1 MNTLIVVLSL
11 AGGLTVGVVVAVIAL
26 RSLGDRQTEL
36 HDQAVAA
43 AVRAALGERGAT
55 AEVLERDRAQ
65 TVDAAVARA
74 AEVADAKLDA
84 RLRQG
89 TEKLDAGTQAFS
101 KQAADINSELRRM
114 QAMISELQ
122 ERAAGQHGAVVKG
135 LEEAA
140 KVTGQLQQTAGGLR
154 EALAS
159 PKARGQWGE
168 RMAED
173 VLQAA
178 GFREGVNYHTQSG
191 IDSGGIPD
199 FTFALPRNMSLHMDV
214 KFPIDNYLRHL
225 EAVEVDDPHADR
237 YRTQFRKDAKAKVT
251 ELAARG
257 YAESADTVDYVL
269 LFMPNES
276 VYSFV
281 HENDPDLLDLALAHK
296 VVLCGPS
303 TLFAVLAVV
312 RQAMDNFMVEKRG
325 EEIMEVLSDFTV
337 EWGKYSGHV
346 DKLGR
351 HLATTQKTFDQL
363 ATTRTNQ
370 MDRKLRRIEAIQE
383 GMSDAALDLDEPE
396 SAPIEADGVDDDQAW
411 PPLREVSSA

>member
-1 MNTLIVVLSL
+1 MDTQLVVLSL
-11 AGGLTVGVVVAVIAL
+11 TGGLVIGAVFALAAL
-26 RSLGDRQTEL
+26 RMLGRREGEL
-36 HDQAVAA
+36 HEQAVAA

-65 TVDAAVARA
+65 TVQAAVARA

-89 TEKLDAGTQAFS
+89 TEKLDAGTKVFN
-101 KQAADINSELRRM
+101 KQAADINAELRRM
-114 QAMISELQ
+114 QVMISELQ

-135 LEEAA
+135 LEQAA
-140 KVTGQLQQTAGGLR
+140 RVTTELQQTAGGLR

-173 VLQAA
+173 VLRAA
-178 GFREGVNYHTQSG
+178 GFRKGVNYHVQAGLET
-191 IDSGGIPD
+191 GGIPD
-199 FTFALPRNMSLHMDV
+199 FTFVLPRGMSLHMDV
-214 KFPIDNYLRHL
+214 KFPIDNYLRYL
-225 EAVEVDDPHADR
+225 EAIDVDESQAEKHR
-237 YRTQFRKDAKAKVT
+237 SQFRKDARTKVT
-251 ELAARG
+251 ELAGRG

-269 LFMPNES
+269 CFMPNES

-281 HENDPDLLDLALAHK
+281 HETDPDLLDLALANK

-337 EWGKYSGHV
+337 EWGKFSDHV

-351 HLATTQKTFDQL
+351 NLTTVQNTFDQL
-363 ATTRTNQ
+363 STTRTNQ
-370 MDRKLRRIEAIQE
+370 MDRKLRRIEAIQS
-383 GMSDAALDLDEPE
+383 GSADAVLDLDDGGV
-396 SAPIEADGVDDDQAW
+396 AADPIEPDTDDQW
-411 PPLREVSSA
+411 PPLREVTSA